1 MKTED
6 KDALGKDWD
15 KAHLRFSVL
24 AQGLGHTLADSGSHY
39 YPAYAREI
47 LDQVQE
53 DLLPALTAWEIAAA
67 SYNSRRRMRRT
78 YHVAG
83 ARKPKA
89 TKPAVQ

>member
-39 YPAYAREI
+39 YPAYARAI

-67 SYNSRRRMRRT
+67 SYNSRRRMR
-78 YHVAG
+78 YVAG

-89 TKPAVQ
+89 RKPAVQ